1 MGICRNNTETFFL
14 LKAIGYLIS
23 PTFTGYP
30 HCVKPQQWGKITV
43 SVLSDSYYLYGN
55 TILPVSFKNIFTGI
69 ITHMGGAPTGSVIT
83 ELQNN
88 KIGIKLGLSGTKPSH
103 YPWVSS
109 YIAIGI

>member
-1 MGICRNNTETFFL
+1 
-14 LKAIGYLIS
+14 
-23 PTFTGYP
+23 
-30 HCVKPQQWGKITV
+30 
-43 SVLSDSYYLYGN
+43 
-55 TILPVSFKNIFTGI
+55 
-69 ITHMGGAPTGSVIT
+69 MGGAPTGSVIT

>member
-1 MGICRNNTETFFL
+1 M
-14 LKAIGYLIS
+14 
-23 PTFTGYP
+23 
-30 HCVKPQQWGKITV
+30 
-43 SVLSDSYYLYGN
+43 YGN
-55 TILPVSFKNIFTGI
+55 TILPVSFKNIFTGT
-69 ITHMGGAPTGSVIT
+69 ITHIGGTPTGSVIT